1 MYGVAGRRGLHV
13 VLLVA
18 PEQKPGFEIS
28 LLTKQM
34 AERLA
39 VGIALKQL
47 NYLVEPV
54 LQVRILLY
62 YIFNQIMKLTT
73 FQMYVNCFC

>member
-54 LQVRILLY
+54 LQVRILFY

>member
-73 FQMYVNCFC
+73 F

>member
-54 LQVRILLY
+54 LQVRILFY

-73 FQMYVNCFC
+73 FQMYVNCFS